1 MNSEALKGIV
11 QELGNHSH
19 VPPQERFVQDR
30 SELKL
35 IVEKLRTIGVKIV
48 LTQGTFDLFHVGH
61 ARYLR
66 EARKHG
72 DMLIVGVDDDEKARE
87 RKGENRPVV
96 PLVERVEI
104 LTQSRS
110 VDVVTVKR
118 NNDTKWQLIKEV
130 HPDVLIAVEGTYL
143 ETEIASLCEFCGEV
157 VVLPRQAETSTSAK
171 VRKLVLDG
179 ADMISQ
185 KLSAEL
191 PDRVAEMLREVI
203 PGAIE
208 SVYHEVKGGK
218 Q

>member
-1 MNSEALKGIV
+1 MNPEALKGIV

-19 VPPQERFVQDR
+19 VPPKERFVEDR
-30 SELKL
+30 SELKVV
-35 IVEKLRTIGVKIV
+35 VEKLRSIGMKIV

-66 EARKHG
+66 KSRSHG
-72 DMLIVGVDDDEKARE
+72 DVLIVGVDDDEKARE

-118 NNDTKWQLIKEV
+118 NKDTKWQLIKEV
-130 HPDVLIAVEGTYL
+130 HPDVLIAVEGTYEDTDL
-143 ETEIASLCEFCGEV
+143 LALKEFCGEV
-157 VVLPRQAETSTSAK
+157 VVLERQAETSTSAK

-185 KLSAEL
+185 KLSVEL
-191 PDRVAEMLREVI
+191 PERVAEILRELI
-203 PGAIE
+203 PGVIE
-208 SVYHEVKGGK
+208 RVYNKVKGGE
-218 Q
+218 